1 MVEYS
6 VVLFNHWSTPLV
18 DLDQVIRL
26 REGIFLEA
34 SQTLIRI
41 GGIRVDY
48 LGHAHC
54 SRFSSI
60 KCIALTVH
68 GARFAKNWKK
78 GFS

>member
-26 REGIFLEA
+26 CEGILLEA

-41 GGIRVDY
+41 GQIRLDY
-48 LGHAHC
+48 LGHAQE
-54 SRFSSI
+54 
-60 KCIALTVH
+60 IAT
-68 GARFAKNWKK
+68 K
-78 GFS
+78 